1 MAKKAKATVKVDGMI
16 FDEAV
21 MLLEGRGY
29 PVNRDEAMAEIVVAD
44 SEIEDWQAKLNYMD
58 SEALAE
64 WLEDWM
70 IGEINRVLTDAEMAD
85 AEAEYA

>member
-1 MAKKAKATVKVDGMI
+1 
-16 FDEAV
+16 
-21 MLLEGRGY
+21 
-29 PVNRDEAMAEIVVAD
+29 
-44 SEIEDWQAKLNYMD
+44 MD